1 MRKQVADP
9 KDAPLADLQRSVEAL
24 TSIIADTQRVS
35 DDTGP
40 LSWSDDR
47 LCTRDE
53 ACRLA
58 KALGI
63 PASKSKLERLAVT
76 GGGPPISY
84 YGEGKPKPLYQVGE
98 FKAWLASRIQKARST
113 ADLKRAAKVTRGG
126 RDE

>member
-1 MRKQVADP
+1 MKKQVADA
-9 KDAPLADLQRSVEAL
+9 KDSPVADLQRSVDAL
-24 TSIIADTQRVS
+24 TSLIADRQRVS
-35 DDTGP
+35 EDTGP

-63 PASKSKLERLAVT
+63 PASKSKFERLAVT

-84 YGEGKPKPLYQVGE
+84 YGERKPLYQVGE
-98 FKAWLASRIQKARST
+98 LKAWLASRIRKARST
-113 ADLKRAAKVTRGG
+113 ADLKRAANALRGG